1 MSKIVGKEK
10 VDYLSKKTN
19 QQVNGVRLH
28 VLQPDNKVEGY
39 AAEAVFISSKHASY
53 DAVANL
59 PLGSEIII
67 IYNRFGSVQDIQIV
81 SAGDGTAAGKAPAG
95 KA

>member
-19 QQVNGVRLH
+19 QQVSGVRLH
-28 VLQPDNKVEGY
+28 VLQADVRVEGF
-39 AAEAVFISSKHASY
+39 AAEGVFISSKYANY
-53 DAVANL
+53 DEVANL

-81 SAGDGTAAGKAPAG
+81 STGDGAAAGKAPAG